1 MGWGARPTPQWLAV
15 QEQMER
21 ALGLESLNLSA
32 PGPER
37 CICLLDSSSPPSVV
51 PLGLSPLWA
60 FLLFLLDAAPLT
72 PLPSRGHP
80 GNVCFLAWPS
90 GSRPFL
96 CVPWSAD
103 TPGNS
108 TCFSSFQPPTPFPA
122 EASSLRSLKWECLF
136 FNLFLATLVSV
147 VVCGLSLVAASVGY
161 TLVVELRL
169 LTAGPSPVVELG
181 F

>member
-1 MGWGARPTPQWLAV
+1 MVSAGSRARRVARARKGFRITLRRALIKAGLRMWGGVPT

-21 ALGLESLNLSA
+21 ALGLESLDLSA

-37 CICLLDSSSPPSVV
+37 CICLLDSSAPPSMV

-60 FLLFLLDAAPLT
+60 FPLFLLDAAPLT
-72 PLPSRGHP
+72 PLPSHGHP
-80 GNVCFLAWPS
+80 GNVCFLPWPS

-96 CVPWSAD
+96 CVPCSAD

-136 FNLFLATLVSV
+136 F
-147 VVCGLSLVAASVGY
+147 
-161 TLVVELRL
+161 
-169 LTAGPSPVVELG
+169 
-181 F
+181 